1 MLCKRITRDKGVAMP
16 EEIPKHGG
24 KTTAGNEGS
33 QSQKEASF
41 VQGKIRMRSMAY
53 KAVLLN
59 TGL

>member
-16 EEIPKHGG
+16 EEIPKHRG

-33 QSQKEASF
+33 QSQKEESF
-41 VQGKIRMRSMAY
+41 VQGKMRSMAY

>member
-1 MLCKRITRDKGVAMP
+1 MP

-24 KTTAGNEGS
+24 KTTTGNKGL
-33 QSQKEASF
+33 QSQKEESF
-41 VQGKIRMRSMAY
+41 LQGKIRMRSTAY